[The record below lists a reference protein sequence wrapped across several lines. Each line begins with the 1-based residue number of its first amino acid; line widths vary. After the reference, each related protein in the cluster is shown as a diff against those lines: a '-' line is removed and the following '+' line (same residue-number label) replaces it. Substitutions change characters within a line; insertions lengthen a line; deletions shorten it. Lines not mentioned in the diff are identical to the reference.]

1 MLRNYFYRLHITRA
15 LYFGASITMNRSTA
29 AAIVPVVLM
38 IVNVISVGSEISTML
53 MEMQSG
59 FSVQPTNVDISF
71 EPHAYSKI
79 TCLLR

>member
-59 FSVQPTNVDISF
+59 FSVQPTNVDISY